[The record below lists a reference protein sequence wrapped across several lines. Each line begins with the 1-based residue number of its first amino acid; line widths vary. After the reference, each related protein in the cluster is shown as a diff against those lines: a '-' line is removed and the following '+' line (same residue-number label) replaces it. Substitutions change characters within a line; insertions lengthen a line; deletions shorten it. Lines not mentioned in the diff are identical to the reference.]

1 MPFCRTK
8 AGTLRLVWQG
18 EEIILDGNG
27 RELSADLAADI
38 QGHVNVIVGGE
49 RKAEPEP
56 TPVEPESSDDGDE
69 PEPTRGRRKRSE

>member
-18 EEIILDGNG
+18 EEILLDGNG
-27 RELSADLAADI
+27 RNLSADLAADI

-49 RKAEPEP
+49 RVAPAPEPEP
-56 TPVEPESSDDGDE
+56 EPEPEADE
-69 PEPTRGRRKRSE
+69 SEEEPTRGRRKRSE